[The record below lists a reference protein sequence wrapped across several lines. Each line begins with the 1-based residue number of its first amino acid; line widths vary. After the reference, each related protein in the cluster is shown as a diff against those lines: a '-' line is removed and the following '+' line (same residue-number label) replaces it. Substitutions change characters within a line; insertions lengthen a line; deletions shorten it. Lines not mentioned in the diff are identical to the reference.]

1 MKNPGSISREQETNK
16 SQNLPYLMQQGI
28 TYVQQFSGDSW
39 TDYNAHDPGVTIL
52 EQYCY
57 GLTELGYKTAFPIED
72 LLVEETD
79 GRIDWDKN
87 SFHSPA
93 LVFSSHPVTTVDFR
107 KLLIDTFPEI
117 QNCWLTPSYPQGKE
131 EGINGVY
138 QIEVLPSLPF
148 QKVLG
153 KSPGAELEFLT
164 KLKDF
169 LRLNRNLGEDFE
181 LPILLKPCPILV
193 EASIE
198 VDGNRDVDEIMAE
211 IIFSLEVFLYHPVAF
226 SSLEELQ
233 QQGIRLEEIFSGPR
247 LSRGF
252 IQDSELKD
260 RSKTLHAETVTRI
273 ISRISGVRKCWDLGF
288 SSGGKEKLF
297 SIPDKSYAAI
307 TTDFTHSESVFRTLC
322 LYVNGNLQRL
332 SKSRVADK
340 LLDLW
345 SKNYR
350 VYQVDL
356 FRENVTGKKFVG
368 RYRNP
373 GKYYSIQHHFPA
385 IYGLGKD
392 SISRHEPMER
402 HAKVRQLKG
411 YLMLMERHLAN
422 YLAQLAHISDFFDHN
437 ITAEQTY
444 YAQDFETSIGNDELE
459 IKSMLEP
466 GFNKAGIN
474 PRTGESRKSWLLRKN
489 RVLDHLLARFGED
502 ISDQPFKLSLKLNLY
517 KSEEDVLAVMLLQK
531 SRILRLI
538 PELNYGKNRAVF
550 PVTTATVFNS
560 ALVKLLHLV
569 VGIQEKTTSLIPGFI
584 SKSDI
589 NEEATGSGTLM
600 TKTSF
605 SDFSGKF
612 RPLHKNEVKSL
623 EPDAQSHSVFS
634 FGKIGIKD
642 LFSRAIDP
650 ESYWISKTTRKSG
663 KMEVI
668 FQKSESNWISVWDG
682 NSEEKA
688 LSAIA
693 TTIQHFRTMNE
704 RAEGMY
710 LVDHIGLRSMLD
722 ESEYGFILLDEWGHP
737 TFRSTWVAGHDE
749 RNGLLKA
756 FYQASLNE
764 KSYMSKENS
773 IEVQDGKGRLLAVFH
788 NTATLDKS
796 ELMQRTAEFSQL
808 MDGEPNLSGFLSL
821 REIESLRLKGTLHHQ
836 GTYRQRA
843 VIFLR
848 KLKNGKVIRENF
860 FDLKASLVLPDWP
873 ARFQEKHFRFFLER
887 EVKERGPAHMEIDI
901 HWLNLKEFQDF
912 EQIYSTYQSSSGS
925 GKSQKKSSLAAIKLY
940 EFLYQL
946 KGGENG

>member
-1 MKNPGSISREQETNK
+1 MEKTGSISREQEANK

-28 TYVQQFSGDSW
+28 SYVQRFSGDSW

-52 EQYCY
+52 EQFCY

-72 LLVEETD
+72 LLVEEAD
-79 GRIDWDKN
+79 GKIDWGKN

-93 LVFSSHPVTTVDFR
+93 LVFSSHPVTAIDFR

-117 QNCWLTPSYPQGKE
+117 QNCWLTPSYPQGME
-131 EGINGVY
+131 EGMNGVY

-148 QKVLG
+148 QKTLR
-153 KSPGAELEFLT
+153 KKTDAELDFLK

-169 LRLNRNLGEDFE
+169 LTLNRNLGEDFE

-193 EASIE
+193 EGSIE
-198 VDGNRDVDEIMAE
+198 VDGHRDVDEIMAE

-252 IQDSELKD
+252 IQDSELKE
-260 RSKTLHAETVTRI
+260 RSKTLHAETITRI
-273 ISRISGVRKCWDLGF
+273 ISRISGVRKCWNLGF
-288 SSGGKEKLF
+288 ASGAVEKLF
-297 SIPDKSYAAI
+297 PIPDKCYAAI
-307 TTDFTHSESVFRTLC
+307 TTDFTSSESIFSTLC

-332 SKSRVADK
+332 SKSRVSDR

-350 VYQVDL
+350 VYEVDL
-356 FRENVTGKKFVG
+356 FRENVTGQKFVG
-368 RYRNP
+368 RFRNP
-373 GKYYSIQHHFPA
+373 GRYYSIQHHFPA
-385 IYGLGKD
+385 VYGLGKD

-422 YLAQLAHISDFFDHN
+422 YLAQLSHISDFFDHN

-444 YAQDFETSIGNDELE
+444 YSQDFETSIGGDELE

-466 GFNKAGIN
+466 GFSKSGIN

-531 SRILRLI
+531 SRILRLL

-550 PVTTATVFNS
+550 LSPADTVFNS

-569 VGIQEKTTSLIPGFI
+569 VGIQEKTNSLIPGFI
-584 SKSDI
+584 SKSDLTM
-589 NEEATGSGTLM
+589 EASGSETLM
-600 TKTSF
+600 TQTSF
-605 SDFSGKF
+605 SEFSGKF
-612 RPLHKNEVKSL
+612 RPLHKDEVKSL
-623 EPDAQSHSVFS
+623 EPDAHSHSIFS
-634 FGKIGIKD
+634 FGKIGIKNM
-642 LFSRAIDP
+642 FSRAIDP
-650 ESYWISKTTRKSG
+650 ESYWISRTTRKSG
-663 KMEVI
+663 KVEVI
-668 FQKSESNWISVWDG
+668 FQKSASNWISVWEG

-693 TTIQHFRTMNE
+693 TTIQHFRAMNE
-704 RAEGMY
+704 HAEGMY

-722 ESEYGFILLDEWGHP
+722 ESEYGFMLLDEWGHP
-737 TFRSTWVAGHDE
+737 TFRSAWVDGLEE
-749 RNGLLKA
+749 RNVLLKA
-756 FYQASLNE
+756 FYEASLNE
-764 KSYMSKENS
+764 ESYISKENS
-773 IEVQDGKGRLLAVFH
+773 IELQDGKGRLLAVF
-788 NTATLDKS
+788 NKTASLDKS
-796 ELMQRTAEFSQL
+796 EVIQRTAELSQL
-808 MDGEPNLSGFLSL
+808 MDGGQNLSGFLSL
-821 REIESLRLKGTLHHQ
+821 REIENLRLKGTLHHQ

-887 EVKERGPAHMEIDI
+887 EVKERCPAHMEIDI

-912 EQIYSTYQSSSGS
+912 EQLYSTYQSGSGT

-940 EFLYQL
+940 DFLFQL